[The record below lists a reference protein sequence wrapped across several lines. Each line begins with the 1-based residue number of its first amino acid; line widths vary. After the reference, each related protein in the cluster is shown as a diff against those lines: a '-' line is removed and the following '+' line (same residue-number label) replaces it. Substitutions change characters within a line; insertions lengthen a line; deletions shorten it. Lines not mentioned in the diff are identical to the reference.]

1 MKRIF
6 NFKAHPVEIKQ
17 DFFSTTKGFD
27 YRRGKDLL
35 EASILL
41 RSRVLGAKVWAE
53 EKSDPYSI
61 HNIL

>member
-41 RSRVLGAKVWAE
+41 RSRVLGAKV
-53 EKSDPYSI
+53 
-61 HNIL
+61 